1 MAKFSTLFCAVLAV
15 AARCIV
21 AQDMYN
27 IGEEYLPPAA
37 ASAMSAMS
45 ASYAQYVHYT
55 PPPVASGGPDVNV
68 LAKSKTKMSATP
80 TPTACSYWLDN
91 IKHQGVA
98 AFNSDTS
105 M

>member
-1 MAKFSTLFCAVLAV
+1 MKLSNSFCAVLAV
-15 AARCIV
+15 VARGV
-21 AQDMYN
+21 AAQDLYN
-27 IGEEYLPPAA
+27 IGEEYMAPAA

-45 ASYAQYVHYT
+45 ASYARYVHYT
-55 PPPVASGGPDVNV
+55 PPPTAADGQGVNV
-68 LAKSKTKMSATP
+68 LVKSKTKTSATP